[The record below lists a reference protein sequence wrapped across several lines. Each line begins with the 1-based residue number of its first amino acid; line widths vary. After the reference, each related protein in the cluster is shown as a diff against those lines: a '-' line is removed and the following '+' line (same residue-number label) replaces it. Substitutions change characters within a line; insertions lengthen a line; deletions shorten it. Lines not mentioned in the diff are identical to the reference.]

1 MVDIFNEG
9 KESSV
14 ANWAKFQNPGDAYQG
29 TYIGKIL
36 NVKDGYGNE
45 QIVYELQL
53 EDGSVVN
60 VGFGLNKKMI
70 HRDMER
76 VKFGQIIGFK
86 FKGMLSVKDK
96 FGKPV
101 NVKDISLFQDPKI
114 VNTQWINENGDTNR
128 VTVAPTVDDSQKSS
142 SLDVFDEDYKEEGT
156 GIPDDDVPFSS
167 ESSLTNEDKL
177 AVIAKLAKD
186 KLGANSSEEVK
197 SKVMEKTAIA
207 FIPVNY
213 DKIIEALKDIF

>member
-14 ANWAKFQNPGDAYQG
+14 ANWAKFQNPGDSYQG
-29 TYIGKIL
+29 TYVGKIL

-96 FGKPV
+96 FGKTV

-114 VNTQWINENGDTNR
+114 VNLQWIKENGDSDR
-128 VTVAPTVDDSQKSS
+128 VTIAQDVDNSQKSS
-142 SLDVFDEDYKEEGT
+142 NLDVFDKDYKEEGT
-156 GIPDDDVPFSS
+156 GIPDNDVPFSS
-167 ESSLTNEDKL
+167 EGSLTNEDKL
-177 AVIAKLAKD
+177 AVISKLAKD
-186 KLGANSSEEVK
+186 KLGASSSEEVK
-197 SKVMEKTAIA
+197 NKVMEKTGLA
-207 FIPVNY
+207 FIPIQY
-213 DKIIEALKDIF
+213 DNIIEKLKDIF